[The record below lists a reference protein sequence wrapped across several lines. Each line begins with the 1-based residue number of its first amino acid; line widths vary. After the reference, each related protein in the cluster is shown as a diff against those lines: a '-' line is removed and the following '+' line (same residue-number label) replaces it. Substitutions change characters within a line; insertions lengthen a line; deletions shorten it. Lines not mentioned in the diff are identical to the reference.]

1 MKDWGETA
9 TEIRKKIMK
18 KSENYT
24 IFSEKPVQ
32 VKDESLS

>member
-1 MKDWGETA
+1 MKDWVETA